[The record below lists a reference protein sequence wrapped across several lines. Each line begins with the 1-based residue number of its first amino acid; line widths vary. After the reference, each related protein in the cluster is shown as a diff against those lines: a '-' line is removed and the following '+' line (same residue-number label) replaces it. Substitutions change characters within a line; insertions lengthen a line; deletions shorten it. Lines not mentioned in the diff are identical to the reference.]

1 MSNNIDTMKMVREI
15 RDKQY
20 KETKKK
26 SFKEL
31 IQYFRAKANKLHT
44 ELDGSRSLTKAR

>member
-1 MSNNIDTMKMVREI
+1 MLNIDTMKMVRRI

-20 KETKKK
+20 KATQSK

-31 IQYFRAKANKLHT
+31 IQYFRAKASKLHT
-44 ELDGSRSLTKAR
+44 ELDRKRTAVKAH

>member
-20 KETKKK
+20 KATKGK
-26 SFKEL
+26 SFKDL
-31 IQYFRAKANKLHT
+31 IQYFRSKANKLHT
-44 ELDGSRSLTKAR
+44 ELDRKKSLVKAH

>member
-1 MSNNIDTMKMVREI
+1 MSNNIDTMKMVRAI

-20 KETKKK
+20 EATKKK

-31 IQYFRAKANKLHT
+31 IEYFRSKANKLYA
-44 ELDGSRSLTKAR
+44 ELDSRRSLAKTR

>member
-1 MSNNIDTMKMVREI
+1 MSSIDTMKMIRQI

-20 KETKKK
+20 KATKSK

-31 IQYFRAKANKLHT
+31 IQYFRSKANKVHV
-44 ELDGSRSLTKAR
+44 ELDRKKSLVKAN